1 MAPYLTTSDFAATA
15 QYFTLLRCTHCGLLA
30 TWPQPDE
37 KNISAYYQFSH
48 YTSHTGIMPSR
59 LMQNLYLMAR
69 KIAAK
74 RKRKII
80 EKHAFGKNL
89 LDVGCGTGHFLREMK
104 NAGWRVA
111 GVEPAEVARKQAEQ
125 SLEQTIYTRLQELP
139 KQPFQVITM
148 WHVLEHIH
156 HPDQTL
162 RTCRELLVGDG
173 LLVVAVPNY
182 QSYDAQHY
190 NHYWAGYDVP
200 RHLWHFT
207 SRAMELLLAQN
218 GFTLYQILPMPL
230 DAWYVS
236 LLSETYMNP
245 QQPSWVRYL
254 KAFTTGFKSNLAAR
268 KTGQYSS
275 LLYLARKHAKS

>member
-1 MAPYLTTSDFAATA
+1 
-15 QYFTLLRCTHCGLLA
+15 
-30 TWPQPDE
+30 
-37 KNISAYYQFSH
+37 
-48 YTSHTGIMPSR
+48 
-59 LMQNLYLMAR
+59 
-69 KIAAK
+69 
-74 RKRKII
+74 
-80 EKHAFGKNL
+80 
-89 LDVGCGTGHFLREMK
+89 
-104 NAGWRVA
+104 
-111 GVEPAEVARKQAEQ
+111 
-125 SLEQTIYTRLQELP
+125 
-139 KQPFQVITM
+139 M

-182 QSYDAQHY
+182 LSYDAQHY
-190 NHYWAGYDVP
+190 NRHWAGYDVP

-245 QQPSWVRYL
+245 QQPSWVRYF